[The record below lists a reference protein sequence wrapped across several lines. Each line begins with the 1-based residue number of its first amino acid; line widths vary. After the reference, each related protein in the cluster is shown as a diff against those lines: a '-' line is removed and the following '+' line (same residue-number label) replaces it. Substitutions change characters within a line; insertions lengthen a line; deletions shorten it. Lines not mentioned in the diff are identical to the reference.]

1 MSTQI
6 EIEMKMTEEKQE
18 HIMYFATCGGEDPEK
33 ACMPFVM
40 ANAALAMDIR
50 ATVILQG
57 NGVYLAKEE
66 YRKNMLKG
74 GGFPSIEKLI
84 TDFLSLDGELL
95 VCMPCI
101 EERNISE
108 KELTAGS
115 KITAAGQLN
124 IAALEADSVFVY

>member
-1 MSTQI
+1 
-6 EIEMKMTEEKQE
+6 MTEEKQE

-40 ANAALAMDIR
+40 ANAALAMDIKT
-50 ATVILQG
+50 TVILQG

-66 YRKNMLKG
+66 YRKNMLRG
-74 GGFPSIEKLI
+74 GGFPPIDKLVK
-84 TDFLSLDGELL
+84 DFVELEGELL

-101 EERNISE
+101 EDRNISE
-108 KELTAGS
+108 EELIPGS

-124 IAALEADSVFVY
+124 VAALAADAVFVY

>member
-1 MSTQI
+1 MTQDR
-6 EIEMKMTEEKQE
+6 QE
-18 HIMYFATCGGEDPEK
+18 HIMYFGTCGGEDPEK

-57 NGVYLAKEE
+57 NGVYLATDE

-74 GGFPSIEKLI
+74 GGFPLIDKLVK
-84 TDFLSLDGELL
+84 DFIDLDGELL

-101 EERNISE
+101 EARNIRE
-108 KELTAGS
+108 DELTQGA

-124 IAALEADSVFVY
+124 IAALEADAVLVY